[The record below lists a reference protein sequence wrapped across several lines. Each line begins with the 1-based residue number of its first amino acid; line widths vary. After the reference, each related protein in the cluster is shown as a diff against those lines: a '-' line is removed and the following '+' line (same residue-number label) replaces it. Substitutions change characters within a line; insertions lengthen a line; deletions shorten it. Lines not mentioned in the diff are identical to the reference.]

1 MFYGESESLDVCR
14 SARGVISC
22 ENRPVIETAFLD
34 AGGVL
39 VHPNFDRVAQ
49 ALVDHGVPATGAA
62 LRAVEPQAKRDLE
75 DPSFIRSSDDDSRGL
90 AYFATVLRRAGIELD
105 DRVKAALTDLRVYH
119 AAHNL
124 WETVPV
130 DLIPFLMRLRERGL
144 RRVVVSNAN
153 GTLHAHF
160 ERLGLTAYFDA
171 IFDSHVEKVEK
182 PDPRFFEIALERSG
196 ARKETTV
203 HVGDFYEIDVVGA
216 RRAGLRAILLDPTD
230 LNRDRDCVRART
242 LDELA
247 TLLGA

>member
-1 MFYGESESLDVCR
+1 M
-14 SARGVISC
+14 
-22 ENRPVIETAFLD
+22 IETVFLD

-49 ALVDHGVPATGAA
+49 ALSRHGVTTTGES
-62 LRAVEPQAKRDLE
+62 LRAVEPLAKRDLE
-75 DPSFIRSSDDDSRGL
+75 DPAFIKTSDDDSRGL
-90 AYFATVLRRAGIELD
+90 VYFSTVLRRAGIEVD
-105 DRVKAALTDLRVYH
+105 DRARAALRELREYH
-119 AAHNL
+119 AKHNL
-124 WETVPV
+124 WETPSE
-130 DLIPFLMRLRERGL
+130 DLIPFLERLRKRGL

-160 ERLGLTAYFDA
+160 DRLGITSHFDA

-182 PDPRFFEIALERSG
+182 PDARFFEIALERSD

-216 RRAGLRAILLDPTD
+216 RRAGLAAVLLDPA
-230 LNRDRDCVRART
+230 NVNADRDCVRVRS

-247 TLLGA
+247 GHLGA

>member
-1 MFYGESESLDVCR
+1 M
-14 SARGVISC
+14 
-22 ENRPVIETAFLD
+22 IETVFLD

-39 VHPNFDRVAQ
+39 IHPNFDRVASV
-49 ALVDHGVPATGAA
+49 LESRGVGASGEA
-62 LRAVEPQAKRDLE
+62 LRRAEPLAKRDLE

-90 AYFATVLRRAGIELD
+90 VYFATVLRRAGIEID
-105 DRVKAALTDLRVYH
+105 DRVREALTELRAYH

-124 WETVPV
+124 WETPDP
-130 DLIPFLMRLRERGL
+130 DLVPFLNRLRARGL

-160 ERLGLTAYFDA
+160 DRLGLTRYFDA
-171 IFDSHVEKVEK
+171 VFDSHLEKVEK

-196 ARKETTV
+196 SRRETTV

-216 RRAGLRAILLDPTD
+216 RRAGLEAILLDPTGV
-230 LNRDRDCVRART
+230 NADRDCPRVRT

-247 TLLGA
+247 TRLGA